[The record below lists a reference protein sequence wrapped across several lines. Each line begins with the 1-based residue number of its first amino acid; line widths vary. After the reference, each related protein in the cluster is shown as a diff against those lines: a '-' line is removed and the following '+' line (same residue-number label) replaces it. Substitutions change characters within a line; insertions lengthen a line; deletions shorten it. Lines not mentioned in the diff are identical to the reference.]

1 MAIEVS
7 KQSKFTL
14 TLEMIILLVGG
25 IISLMG
31 VWYSLKMEVEE
42 AKSLPATVVTKT
54 EWELK
59 DQLIRE
65 SILNTQKQV
74 EEINKRLDRI
84 EKRIDDIK

>member
-1 MAIEVS
+1 MEIS
-7 KQSKFTL
+7 KQTKFTL
-14 TLEMIILLVGG
+14 SLEMIVMLVGG

-42 AKSLPATVVTKT
+42 AKGLPQSVVTKT

-65 SILNTQKQV
+65 SILNTQKNI
-74 EEINKRLDRI
+74 EEINKRLDRM
-84 EKRIDDIK
+84 EERLLK